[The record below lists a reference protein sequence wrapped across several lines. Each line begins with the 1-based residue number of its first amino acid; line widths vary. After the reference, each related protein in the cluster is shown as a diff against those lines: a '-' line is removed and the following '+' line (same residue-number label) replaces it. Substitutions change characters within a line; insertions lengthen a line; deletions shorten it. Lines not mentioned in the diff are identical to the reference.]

1 MLPQP
6 NPNRHAPR
14 PSKKADLS
22 DARPDMDHPPPAQP
36 QDLPGF
42 DRGTAAAEQ
51 DARAGAPDAAQ
62 NPTPPDTG
70 RHNKRGTLRRSPDD
84 ETA

>member
-1 MLPQP
+1 MFSHPDTTR
-6 NPNRHAPR
+6 NAPR
-14 PSKKADLS
+14 PSKKANLS
-22 DARPDMDHPPPAQP
+22 DPRPDMDHPPAAQP
-36 QDLPGF
+36 QDLPIF
-42 DRGTAAAEQ
+42 DRGTVAAEQ
-51 DARAGAPDAAQ
+51 DARDGAPDGTQ

>member
-6 NPNRHAPR
+6 DPNRYAPR
-14 PSKKADLS
+14 PSGKADLAE
-22 DARPDMDHPPPAQP
+22 DRPDMDHPPQASP
-36 QDLPGF
+36 QDQPVF
-42 DRGTAAAEQ
+42 DRSTAAAEEA
-51 DARAGAPDAAQ
+51 AREGGPNERQ

>member
-6 NPNRHAPR
+6 DPNRQAPR
-14 PSKKADLS
+14 PSHKADTA
-22 DARPDMDHPPPAQP
+22 DPRPDMDHPPQAAP
-36 QDLPGF
+36 QDPPLF

-51 DARAGAPDAAQ
+51 DARDGAPDRSQ

-84 ETA
+84 ETV

>member
-1 MLPQP
+1 MLPYP
-6 NPNRHAPR
+6 DPNRGAPR
-14 PSKKADLS
+14 PSRKADLS
-22 DARPDMDHPPPAQP
+22 DSRPDMDHPPAAEAQDAP
-36 QDLPGF
+36 LF
-42 DRGTAAAEQ
+42 DRATAAAEQ
-51 DARAGAPDAAQ
+51 DARAGEPNATQ

>member
-1 MLPQP
+1 MLPYP
-6 NPNRHAPR
+6 DPNRQAPR
-14 PSKKADLS
+14 PSRKADTS
-22 DARPDMDHPPPAQP
+22 DARPDMDHPPRAEP
-36 QDLPGF
+36 QDMPVF

-51 DARAGAPDAAQ
+51 DARAGEATGTQ

>member
-6 NPNRHAPR
+6 DPNRQAPR
-14 PSKKADLS
+14 PSAKTDRS
-22 DARPDMDHPPPAQP
+22 DPRPDMDHPPRAEAQDTP
-36 QDLPGF
+36 MF

-51 DARAGAPDAAQ
+51 DARDGAPDGTQ